1 MHTHSYISMCD
12 FWYCL
17 FWAMNGCLF
26 WWMVL
31 SIEAVFILKHRQ
43 VRLEHVWCNRGSC
56 YIPVRVWDFL
66 WVPISFMGW
75 EIYTGQRHCVDCVD
89 RFFFLLEANF
99 SSRFSQGTHQL
110 GWNWST
116 SPSPPG
122 IFHQLIDYI
131 CPAVLIR
138 CFRRCEES
146 GLTHRWPSGVFQEL
160 VLVAGG
166 MDIPFP
172 RLLQRCLC
180 MLPAVFCRCFCWCS
194 NKKNVLVV
202 YFARHV
208 WITSK
213 QSWICRWVMFV
224 DEDFF
229 RFGFLYTGAVSDPT
243 SRVPDF
249 PPRRDIQKQ
258 IPFAIIRPS
267 GVVSAALEP
276 LPGWVDAYLLVEP
289 LIDPQHKL
297 RKTKPGDEMALPCSL
312 DKYCLINDNSLIKE
326 HQ

>member
-66 WVPISFMGW
+66 WVPRSFMGW

-116 SPSPPG
+116 IPSPPG
-122 IFHQLIDYI
+122 IFHQLSLTLF
-131 CPAVLIR
+131 ALR
-138 CFRRCEES
+138 CWFVVS
-146 GLTHRWPSGVFQEL
+146 GDAKKVGWRTDGRVGCFKSSFLWLVGWIYLFQGYCRDACASCLQFFVGVF
-160 VLVAGG
+160 VDVTT
-166 MDIPFP
+166 
-172 RLLQRCLC
+172 
-180 MLPAVFCRCFCWCS
+180 
-194 NKKNVLVV
+194 KKV
-202 YFARHV
+202 
-208 WITSK
+208 
-213 QSWICRWVMFV
+213 C
-224 DEDFF
+224 
-229 RFGFLYTGAVSDPT
+229 
-243 SRVPDF
+243 
-249 PPRRDIQKQ
+249 
-258 IPFAIIRPS
+258 
-267 GVVSAALEP
+267 
-276 LPGWVDAYLLVEP
+276 
-289 LIDPQHKL
+289 
-297 RKTKPGDEMALPCSL
+297 
-312 DKYCLINDNSLIKE
+312 
-326 HQ
+326 